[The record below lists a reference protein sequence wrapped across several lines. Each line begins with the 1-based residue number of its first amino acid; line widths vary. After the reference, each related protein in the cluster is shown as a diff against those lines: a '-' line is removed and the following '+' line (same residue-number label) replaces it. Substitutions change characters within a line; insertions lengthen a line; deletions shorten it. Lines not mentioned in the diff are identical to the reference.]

1 MLEGVSDSAELI
13 KRQPQLGQ
21 LMAVSEGGHAERSKP
36 SPRIFGKRHG
46 TPGACGCGDNR
57 GAVCLDGA
65 ASFVIAPALSRLFH
79 LLPAAHTLAKN
90 DCI

>member
-21 LMAVSEGGHAERSKP
+21 LMALSEGGHAERSKP

-46 TPGACGCGDNR
+46 TPEACGCGDNR

-65 ASFVIAPALSRLFH
+65 ASFVNCSETYCQNRKGLSHRDSLERLR
-79 LLPAAHTLAKN
+79 
-90 DCI
+90 